1 MSVDQDSF
9 LMEKLVFSASMVKF
23 GTQIRLS
30 ANVKT
35 DINGMETFVK
45 NNRDVLEEEFG
56 IVHMSNVSVLMIMF
70 GLEIIVN

>member
-1 MSVDQDSF
+1 
-9 LMEKLVFSASMVKF
+9 MEKLAFSASMVKF
-23 GTQIRLS
+23 GTQIHLS

-70 GLEIIVN
+70 GLEITVN